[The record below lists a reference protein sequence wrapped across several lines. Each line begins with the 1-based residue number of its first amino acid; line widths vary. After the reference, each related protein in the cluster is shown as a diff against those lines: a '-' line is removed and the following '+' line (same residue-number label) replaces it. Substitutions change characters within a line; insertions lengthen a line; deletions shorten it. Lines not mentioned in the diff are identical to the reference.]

1 MTGLAFPQKDNTM
14 TFSKTSLIAVILAG
28 ALVSGCGGD
37 KDNESVRNGPQ
48 AVHPSPSA
56 LAASGLSY

>member
-1 MTGLAFPQKDNTM
+1 M
-14 TFSKTSLIAVILAG
+14 TFSKIT
-28 ALVSGCGGD
+28 LVAAMVATTLLSACGGS
-37 KDNESVRNGPQ
+37 KDGETVRNGPQ